1 MIIVPEPEHN
11 IVVVSGPSG
20 SGKDTLIQSA
30 LEVLPFEKVV
40 TTTSRAKRPGEKE
53 GREHYFISA
62 EAFQEKISQ
71 DAFLEY
77 SQNENDAYYGVE
89 KNHLAEAVN
98 RQKKLIWRVDWK
110 GVKNIKKIY
119 PSVKSVTIMAQPE
132 TLDRRVRAREGKR
145 YDEKYFQERAAY
157 AEDYFTHL
165 SDYDYVI
172 WNEDGKLEE
181 SQEQFKSILTKI
193 TSA

>member
-1 MIIVPEPEHN
+1 MIIVPEPEKN

-20 SGKDTLIQSA
+20 SGKDTLIMSA
-30 LEVLPFEKVV
+30 LESLPFEKVI
-40 TTTSRAKRPGEKE
+40 TTTSRAQREGEEE
-53 GREHYFISA
+53 GREHYFVSEEIFKQKIA
-62 EAFQEKISQ
+62 ENAFV
-71 DAFLEY
+71 EY
-77 SQNENDAYYGVE
+77 SQNENNAYYGVE
-89 KNHLAEAVN
+89 KEHLNEAVA

-119 PSVKSVTIMAQPE
+119 PEVKSVTIMAQRE
-132 TLDRRVRAREGKR
+132 TLDRRVRSREKNIS
-145 YDEKYFQERAAY
+145 DETYFQERIAY

-172 WNEDGKLEE
+172 WNEDGTLEE
-181 SQEQFKSILTKI
+181 SIKEFKSILTKI